1 MTITAI
7 NVITGEVTATDADAP
22 SFEPTLAEQRAA
34 TFLPKSD
41 FCTNL
46 MGAGILPPADAAEA
60 SRGKWPVT
68 FDAVISS
75 LPEAEAAAYQI
86 TWAGATTISRMHP
99 LIALLA
105 AHAGLTDAQVDA
117 LFGIGGAA

>member
-1 MTITAI
+1 MRTVYDFGTEQATIDNDFIPPVPDPA
-7 NVITGEVTATDADAP
+7 E
-22 SFEPTLAEQRAA
+22 TLAAERAA
-34 TFLPKSD
+34 TSLPKAE

-46 MGAGILPPADAAEA
+46 MGASILPPADAIEA

-68 FDAVISS
+68 FDAVIAD
-75 LPEAEAAAYQI
+75 LPVAEAAAYQI
-86 TWAGATTISRMHP
+86 TWAGATTISRVHP

-117 LFGIGGAA
+117 LFGIGA

>member
-1 MTITAI
+1 MRTII
-7 NVITGEVTATDADAP
+7 NAQTGEVTVDNDFIPPVPDPA
-22 SFEPTLAEQRAA
+22 ETLAAERAA
-34 TFLPKSD
+34 TSLPKAD
-41 FCTNL
+41 FCFAL
-46 MGAGILPPADAAEA
+46 MGASILPPADAVEA

-68 FDAVISS
+68 FDAVIAS

-86 TWAGATTISRMHP
+86 TWAGATTISRVHP

-117 LFGIGGAA
+117 LFGIGA